1 VFVSVYISILKIGFF
16 VYLKKESF

>member
-1 VFVSVYISILKIGFF
+1 VCVYISILKIGFF

>member
-1 VFVSVYISILKIGFF
+1 VSVYISILKIGFF